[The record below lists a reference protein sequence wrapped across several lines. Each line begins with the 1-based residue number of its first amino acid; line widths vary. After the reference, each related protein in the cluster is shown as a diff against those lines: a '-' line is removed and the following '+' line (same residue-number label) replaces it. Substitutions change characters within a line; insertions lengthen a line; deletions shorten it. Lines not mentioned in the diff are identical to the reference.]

1 MDQCITLPEK
11 LFRHCFIGP
20 IVIGPKRKQ
29 SPDRTLNDAGRPVN
43 ENHENQDRGT
53 RLQIQGKDDNEGMEI
68 ETNSYRYREFL
79 KEN

>member
-11 LFRHCFIGP
+11 LFRRCFIGP

-29 SPDRTLNDAGRPVN
+29 SPGRTLNDAGRSVN
-43 ENHENQDRGT
+43 ENQDRGT
-53 RLQIQGKDDNEGMEI
+53 RLQIQDKDDNEGMEI
-68 ETNSYRYREFL
+68 ETNPYRYREFL